1 MSAYFLLLTVSIKL
15 VLANTAIA
23 GAVVYKIAINSNAHP
38 ADLRAS
44 ATFFT
49 VKNRTIT
56 CGKPAVPTINAAVI
70 QKTSNVDLLP
80 EV

>member
-1 MSAYFLLLTVSIKL
+1 MSAYFLSLTVSIKF
-15 VLANTAIA
+15 VLENTEIA
-23 GAVVYKIAINSNAHP
+23 GAVVYNMAINSNAQP

-56 CGKPAVPTINAAVI
+56 WGKPAVPTINAAVI
-70 QKTSNVDLLP
+70 QKTSSLDLLP
-80 EV
+80 VV